1 MLSIAAIP
9 TLTYP
14 EAGRAVLRLA
24 ATVSDTDPFI
34 TSLGYTVDWGD
45 GSHITLNRQA
55 NPTLL
60 SQERLYVPGSY
71 VATLTVRNYRTTPQ
85 SVQYRYA
92 FSVQAPSTGPVAGSS
107 PVIFGPIAPRQSG
120 FPNES
125 QWNFNLGSDAILIES
140 SLRMI
145 LLTEK
150 GERVMNP
157 DFGVSLRR
165 FVFSPNT
172 ADLESDV
179 RQEITQAV
187 ARYEPRATL
196 QDLSLSRQGRQLDV
210 QADFTTT
217 IDQNTLT
224 ITLGL
229 SGT

>member
-14 EAGRAVLRLA
+14 ESGRAVLQLA
-24 ATVSDTDPFI
+24 ATVSDTDPYI
-34 TSLGYTVDWGD
+34 TALGYTIDWGD
-45 GSHITLNRQA
+45 GSRLALDRQA

-60 SQERLYVPGSY
+60 SQEHLYAPGSY
-71 VATLTVRNYRTTPQ
+71 VATLTARNYRTTPQ
-85 SVQYRYA
+85 TAQYRYA
-92 FSVQAPSTGPVAGSS
+92 FSVQAPSTGPVASS
-107 PVIFGPIAPRQSG
+107 APVIFGPIAPRQSG

-140 SLRMI
+140 SLRVI

-196 QDLSLSRQGRQLDV
+196 QDLAIARQGRQLDV
-210 QADFTTT
+210 RAEFTTT